1 MSGPKRA
8 LKLIL
13 MAQMSST
20 WRTCLHALIS
30 PHLPPRYRGN
40 VKHGG
45 LTMLSGKSEPTSTVG
60 LPQNCAG
67 KYWGMSRDHECFS
80 PWGRQ
85 FTRCPMHQFSRP
97 RLWDWP
103 RICGKNDQDIVTL
116 MRHNAHLLIAERFLF
131 GKTLG
136 PRVSYL
142 NVSTS
147 RASKI
152 KWPLSHRA
160 CASQRP
166 AASPRAGAGAS
177 SSSY

>member
-116 MRHNAHLLIAERFLF
+116 MRHNADLLIAECFFIWQDTRSSGVLF
-131 GKTLG
+131 E
-136 PRVSYL
+136 RL
-142 NVSTS
+142 N
-147 RASKI
+147 I
-152 KWPLSHRA
+152 KSVENQMATVTQGL
-160 CASQRP
+160 CLT
-166 AASPRAGAGAS
+166 AS
-177 SSSY
+177 SSIAKSRSRGQL